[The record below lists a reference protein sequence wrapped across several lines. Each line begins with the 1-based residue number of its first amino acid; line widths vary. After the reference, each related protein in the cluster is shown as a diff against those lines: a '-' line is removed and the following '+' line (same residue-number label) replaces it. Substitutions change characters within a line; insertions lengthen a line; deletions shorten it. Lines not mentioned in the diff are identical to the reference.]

1 MIDLLEA
8 KSVGRHGDARDADSH
23 PEQLANPAC
32 VKVVF
37 DEAGRAMYFSRSPI
51 PFVRDPETQGDPSQ
65 PFNDPPMFYQH
76 LGIYAYRAM
85 CCCGSRRCRR
95 RRWSRPRSS
104 SSCGCCKRAARSW
117 SPSWSMPRAAST
129 RRPTTRRLLP
139 GAGRR
144 ASGTRLSVSRRCP
157 LQCGVIT
164 RAHEPIPLPLLITG
178 VAGVAGYNAF
188 HYFRARYP
196 GQVVAI
202 RQEDNWPL
210 SGEGIVPCNAE
221 DHRRLRALFDEYQ
234 FRSVLNC
241 AGNCA
246 LRACELDSRL
256 AWRTNVEGLIN
267 LLSIVVE
274 RDVRLVHLSI
284 DLVYS
289 GADAPIA
296 AGYVETDPTDP
307 VTVYGKT
314 MVSAEQLLADWM
326 PEACM
331 LRISLPMGVSFN
343 GHAGAIDWIQSR
355 FKKGRPATLYFDE
368 VRTPAYTDCLNRL
381 YERVLASDLG
391 GVYHAGGPRALSLY
405 QIAQVINRVGGY
417 DPKSADGLPADRSW
431 ADSAAGRQ
439 CDDELDGARR
449 GARRRTARCVAV

>member
-1 MIDLLEA
+1 M
-8 KSVGRHGDARDADSH
+8 
-23 PEQLANPAC
+23 
-32 VKVVF
+32 
-37 DEAGRAMYFSRSPI
+37 
-51 PFVRDPETQGDPSQ
+51 
-65 PFNDPPMFYQH
+65 
-76 LGIYAYRAM
+76 
-85 CCCGSRRCRR
+85 
-95 RRWSRPRSS
+95 
-104 SSCGCCKRAARSW
+104 
-117 SPSWSMPRAAST
+117 
-129 RRPTTRRLLP
+129 
-139 GAGRR
+139 
-144 ASGTRLSVSRRCP
+144 
-157 LQCGVIT
+157 IT
-164 RAHEPIPLPLLITG
+164 RAHEPISLPLLITG

-196 GQVVAI
+196 GQVIAI

-210 SGEGIVPCNAE
+210 TGEGVVPCNAE
-221 DHRRLRALFDEYQ
+221 DHGRLRALFDEHQ

-267 LLSIVVE
+267 LLSIIVE

-289 GADAPIA
+289 GER
-296 AGYVETDPTDP
+296 AGASSPPDGLEDQPTHLGYLETDPTDP

-326 PEACM
+326 PEACT

-381 YERVLASDLG
+381 YERVLASELG

-417 DPKSADGLPADRSW
+417 DPKLLMGCRRIDAGPVPPRAGNVAMNSNALIDALNGDEPLDAWPYASELVPTDSNWHHDRSGERGSPELL
-431 ADSAAGRQ
+431 ARILYRNPGRMPV
-439 CDDELDGARR
+439 G
-449 GARRRTARCVAV
+449 